1 MSSLAV
7 IPARMESSRFFGK
20 PLAHIAGIPMI
31 THCYERAL
39 LCPEIDHVVIATPN
53 KEIMDYCKQNNIE
66 SILTSSHHQSCLL
79 YTSPSPRDRQKSRMP
94 SSA

>member
-39 LCPEIDHVVIATPN
+39 LCRVTLNEIEGMV
-53 KEIMDYCKQNNIE
+53 QNVGGRQVDAE
-66 SILTSSHHQSCLL
+66 GWWLGGGMG
-79 YTSPSPRDRQKSRMP
+79 PRHLPPLPTD
-94 SSA
+94 